1 MLSSSTVY
9 AIRASI
15 YIAAHKE
22 GDYIAIS
29 EIARQLDISFHFL
42 TKILQKLTQDKLM
55 RSYRGP
61 NGGVSFTRS
70 LDKIFLSDIV
80 DSIETNPVFEEC
92 ILGIQKCGE
101 GKPCPLHE
109 EWGAVRNRLRE
120 KFEKSSLAD
129 LAKGVIELDE
139 RLK

>member
-15 YIAAHKE
+15 YIAANKKSE
-22 GDYIAIS
+22 YISIS
-29 EIARQLDISFHFL
+29 EISRQLGISFHFL

-61 NGGVSFTRS
+61 NGGVAFTKP
-70 LDKIFLSDIV
+70 LNKIFLSDIV
-80 DSIETNPVFEEC
+80 DSVETNPIFEDC
-92 ILGIQKCGE
+92 ILGIPKCGI
-101 GKPCPLHE
+101 GKPCPLHD
-109 EWGAVRNRLRE
+109 EWGAVRSRLRH
-120 KFEKSSLAD
+120 KFENSNLAD
-129 LAKGVIELDE
+129 MAKRVSELEE

>member
-22 GDYIAIS
+22 NEYIAIS
-29 EIARQLDISFHFL
+29 EIAEKLNISFHFL

-61 NGGVSFTRS
+61 NGGVAFTKPVN
-70 LDKIFLSDIV
+70 KIFLSDIV
-80 DSIETNPVFEEC
+80 KSIETNPIFDEC
-92 ILGIQKCGE
+92 ILGIPKCGE
-101 GKPCPLHE
+101 GKPCPLHD
-109 EWGAVRNRLRE
+109 EWGAVRNRLKE
-120 KFEKSSLAD
+120 KFENSNLAD
-129 LAKGVIELDE
+129 LAKGVSELSE

>member
-22 GDYIAIS
+22 GEYIAIS
-29 EIARQLDISFHFL
+29 EIAKQLDISFHFL

-61 NGGVSFTRS
+61 NGGVAFTRS
-70 LDKIFLSDIV
+70 LDKIFLTDIFRIK
-80 DSIETNPVFEEC
+80 DTIKN
-92 ILGIQKCGE
+92 
-101 GKPCPLHE
+101 
-109 EWGAVRNRLRE
+109 
-120 KFEKSSLAD
+120 
-129 LAKGVIELDE
+129 
-139 RLK
+139 

>member
-22 GDYIAIS
+22 DEYISIS
-29 EIARQLDISFHFL
+29 EIAKQLDISFHFL
-42 TKILQKLTQDKLM
+42 TKILQKLTQDKIM
-55 RSYRGP
+55 KSYRGP
-61 NGGVSFTRS
+61 NGGVAFTKS
-70 LDKIFLSDIV
+70 LDKIYLSDIV
-80 DSIETNPVFEEC
+80 KSIENNPIFDEC
-92 ILGIQKCGE
+92 ILGISKCGV

-109 EWGAVRNRLRE
+109 EWGAVRNRLKE
-120 KFEKSSLAD
+120 KFENSSLAD
-129 LAKGVIELDE
+129 LAKGVKELSE

>member
-15 YIAAHKE
+15 YIAAHRE
-22 GDYIAIS
+22 NEYVSIS
-29 EIARQLDISFHFL
+29 EIANQLDISFHFL

-61 NGGVSFTRS
+61 NGGVAFTRP
-70 LDKIFLSDIV
+70 LNKIYLSDIV
-80 DSIETNPVFEEC
+80 KSVETNPIFDEC
-92 ILGIQKCGE
+92 ILGIPKCGE
-101 GKPCPLHE
+101 GKPCPLHD
-109 EWGAVRNRLRE
+109 EWGAVRNRLKD
-120 KFEKSSLAD
+120 KFENSNLED
-129 LAKGVIELDE
+129 LAKGVSELTE